1 MAALGNWEKNGKE
14 NNGQAPRL
22 SSGQAAWWQ
31 PAIIMFLKLSVWIA
45 APVIIALYFGKWL
58 DKKFN
63 TAPWLFLFCM
73 GAAFL
78 ISMVGL
84 IKNTL
89 AEYKKIEQTGQAEK
103 EEKN

>member
-1 MAALGNWEKNGKE
+1 ME
-14 NNGQAPRL
+14 QAPNK
-22 SSGQAAWWQ
+22 AAWWQ
-31 PAIIMFLKLSVWIA
+31 PAIMMFLRLSAWIA
-45 APVIIALYFGKWL
+45 APVIIALYLGKSL
-58 DKKFN
+58 DNKFN

-89 AEYKKIEQTGQAEK
+89 AEYKKIERESKTEK
-103 EEKN
+103 DKRN